1 MESNKVTIHQP
12 EHLPWTGFFHKMA
25 LADTYVLLDSV
36 QFTKNNWQNRNR
48 LIDNQGN
55 IFWATVPVR
64 LEGHINSTIADVEIS
79 SDVPA
84 WRKKYWARLEQAYSK
99 TPFYRQYEEELHEI
113 LFTEYIKLVDLNCR
127 LIDFFRKELGINNR
141 ILRSSELSPEGKRST
156 LLLDICKKLN
166 ATVYLSGPSGRDYL
180 EKEIFAEAGIA
191 LEYHEFHPPV
201 YTAKFYEPGLS
212 TLDILMNHGKDA
224 AVLIGIQR

>member
-1 MESNKVTIHQP
+1 MGSNKVTIHQP

-25 LADTYVLLDSV
+25 QADVYVLLDSV

-55 IFWATVPVR
+55 VFWATVPVN
-64 LEGHINSTIADVEIS
+64 LDGHISSTIADVLI
-79 SDVPA
+79 SDVPG
-84 WRKKYWARLEQAYSK
+84 WRKKYWGRLEQSYRK
-99 TPFYRQYEEELHEI
+99 TPFYKDYEEELHAI
-113 LFTEYIKLVDLNCR
+113 LFADCSKLVDLNCR
-127 LIDFFRKELGINNR
+127 LIDFFRKALGIGNR

-156 LLLDICKKLN
+156 LLLDICKKLD

-201 YTAKFYEPGLS
+201 YPAKFFEPGLS
-212 TLDILMNHGKDA
+212 TLDILMNHGRDA
-224 AVLIGIQR
+224 ASLLGIEG